1 MILRNKSRKF
11 KLCCKVWIVGK
22 ENASASHAG
31 IVSLLFQLHQ
41 YFTTITEYLSADTTC
56 FISRLQSHSASHTAS
71 LLPFLTVGIDEIQV
85 ILREVV

>member
-31 IVSLLFQLHQ
+31 ILGLLFQLHA
-41 YFTTITEYLSADTTC
+41 YFTTITEYPSAGTRC
-56 FISRLQSHSASHTAS
+56 FLSRLQPHSISHRAA
-71 LLPFLTVGIDEIQV
+71 LFFLTVGIHGIQV
-85 ILREVV
+85 ILRDVV